1 MKIVWSPLAVQRV
14 QEIADYIALD
24 SKKAALKWVDTIF
37 GKVKVLETG
46 SHVGRKVPE
55 LNLPDIR
62 ELIFGNYRIIYRVLK
77 NQIAIVT
84 VRHFKQ
90 ILPTEEIGL

>member
-1 MKIVWSPLAVQRV
+1 MKIFWSPLALQRV
-14 QEIADYIALD
+14 EETADYIALD

-37 GKVKVLETG
+37 KKVEILKTG
-46 SHVGRKVPE
+46 PLLGRKVPE
-55 LNLPDIR
+55 LDQPNVR
-62 ELIFGNYRIIYRVLK
+62 ELIFGNYRIIYRVGK

-90 ILPTEEIGL
+90 ILPTEEIGF